1 MSNLDEIKSRL
12 DIVAYINRFVP
23 LKKMGRYYKAPCP
36 FHSEKTPSFVVY
48 EDRQSWRCYG
58 ACSEGGDIFGFA
70 MKMNGWNFK
79 EALEELG
86 KLAGVPVIPHSSES
100 IQREKHLEK
109 LRALMKEAAK
119 AYHLALFDDT
129 VPGAQLAREY
139 ATVGRGFSL
148 DVLEQFEIGY
158 APKGWTA
165 LIDVL
170 TKIGYSAT
178 DLIEVGLAVKHE
190 ETGRVYDRFRNRLVV
205 PIRDPK
211 GNVIAFGGRVLDPND
226 QPKYLN
232 SPQTPLFDKNRV
244 LFGLD
249 LATQS
254 IRQSE
259 TAVIVEGYMDAIT
272 AHQYGFH
279 NVVAQMGTAFTE
291 RQLQLIAPRWA
302 KRIVLALD
310 SDHAGQKATVRSLEV
325 ARAALQADLSGKLK
339 VELRV
344 LQLEGA
350 KDPDDL
356 IRAEPQKWAHLV
368 EHALTVA
375 DFLIETEV
383 SQLPSTPSL
392 SDRQAVAQRVMP
404 LLLATENNMLQR
416 ENVQQLAMRLRLSE
430 KDLLRLASDTT
441 QAQAKIRQAKPP
453 EHAPRNEVGIN
464 DLLAEASTPVDE
476 EALSASFAL
485 PATPTRPT
493 HITAEMRIEAHFLHH
508 LFKVHEQDGNLYFQI
523 NRRFRELANGDSALI
538 ADALGVLSHK
548 DFSYI
553 GFQRLMT
560 LFIEGINQEDETVFA
575 YIESHLDELLM
586 LDYQLVSINQLEKK
600 LTNSAKISPLDLGQV
615 LEQVH
620 RNGATTSPQADVV
633 SQAIALRKR
642 RLNREKQELHQL
654 HQAAQRNEDEE
665 TILRITKQIDYY
677 ARALNL
683 LYREE
688 ASQK

>member
-1 MSNLDEIKSRL
+1 MSNVDEIKSRL
-12 DIVAYINRFVP
+12 DIVTYINQFVP

-36 FHSEKTPSFVVY
+36 FHNEKTASFVVY
-48 EDRQSWRCYG
+48 EDRQSWHCYG

-79 EALEELG
+79 EAMEELG
-86 KLAGVPVIPHSSES
+86 KLAGVAVTPHTSES
-100 IQREKHLEK
+100 VQREKHVEK
-109 LRALMKEAAK
+109 LRALMKEASRL
-119 AYHLALFDDT
+119 YHQSLFDDAVT
-129 VPGAQLAREY
+129 GAREARDY
-139 ATVGRGFSL
+139 ALMKRGLSQ
-148 DVLEQFEIGY
+148 DVIERFEIGY

-165 LIDVL
+165 LTDWLMKV
-170 TKIGYSAT
+170 GYSAE

-205 PIRDPK
+205 PIRDAK
-211 GNVIAFGGRVLDPND
+211 GNVVAFGGRVLDPND

-249 LATQS
+249 LAAQS

-279 NVVAQMGTAFTE
+279 NVVAQMGTALTE

-310 SDHAGQKATVRSLEV
+310 SDNAGQKATVRSLEV
-325 ARAALQADLSGKLK
+325 ARSTLQADLSGKLQ
-339 VELRV
+339 VEMRV
-344 LQLEGA
+344 LQIEGA

-356 IRAEPQKWAHLV
+356 IRAEPQQWAHLV
-368 EHALTVA
+368 ANALTVA

-404 LLLATENNMLQR
+404 LLLATENSMVQR

-430 KDLLRLASDTT
+430 KDLLRMASDTT
-441 QAQAKIRQAKPP
+441 QAQSKIRQAKPP
-453 EHAPRNEVGIN
+453 EHAPADEVDIN
-464 DLLAEASTPVDE
+464 ALLAEA
-476 EALSASFAL
+476 
-485 PATPTRPT
+485 ATPMDEVAMMPVAVSRPT
-493 HITAEMRIEAHFLHH
+493 HITPEMRIEAHFLHR
-508 LFKVHEQDGNLYFQI
+508 LFKVQEQDGSLHFQI
-523 NRRFRELANGDSALI
+523 NRRFREIAQGDSSLI
-538 ADALGVLSHK
+538 ADALGMLSHK
-548 DFSYI
+548 DFSYM
-553 GFQRLMT
+553 GFQRLMI
-560 LFIEGINQEDETVFA
+560 LFIEGINQEDEMLFP
-575 YIESHLDELLM
+575 YIEARLDEM
-586 LDYQLVSINQLEKK
+586 LRMDYQLVGINQLEKK
-600 LTNSAKISPLDLGQV
+600 LANPHKISQSDLERVLKQV
-615 LEQVH
+615 Q
-620 RNGATTSPQADVV
+620 RNGATVSLHSDVMV
-633 SQAIALRKR
+633 QAIALRKR
-642 RLNREKQELHQL
+642 RINRDKQELHQL
-654 HQAAQRNEDEE
+654 HLAAQRDQDLE

-677 ARALNL
+677 AHALDL

-688 ASQK
+688 RTQK